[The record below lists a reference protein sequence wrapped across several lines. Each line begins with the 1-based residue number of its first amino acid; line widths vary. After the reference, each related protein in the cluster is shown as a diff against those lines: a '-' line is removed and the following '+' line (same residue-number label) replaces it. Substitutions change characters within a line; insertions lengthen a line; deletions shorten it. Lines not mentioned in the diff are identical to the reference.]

1 VSIHRKDCPN
11 ILRLEQDD
19 RGRLIQV
26 SWGGGQE
33 ENAYPVDINVL
44 AYDRQGLLR
53 DITAI
58 FTSEKVNVLAVN
70 TMTDI
75 KDHMARMSL
84 TVEIVDI
91 DQLSRILMKISQLS
105 NVVEVRRKT

>member
-1 VSIHRKDCPN
+1 M
-11 ILRLEQDD
+11 
-19 RGRLIQV
+19 
-26 SWGGGQE
+26 
-33 ENAYPVDINVL
+33 
-44 AYDRQGLLR
+44 
-53 DITAI
+53 
-58 FTSEKVNVLAVN
+58 LAVN

-91 DQLSRILMKISQLS
+91 DQLSRILMKISQLP